1 MQQLYSFLLRRNTVL
16 IVMVVAAV
24 VTGLADAIS
33 LGTGRGWFNAAVV
46 IFVFSALAWFTYT
59 KQPVATWTTVVLLLI
74 KGTDLLYDAVLGVTG
89 ANPESAAVLIAK
101 GLAGIY
107 LTWGAL
113 VVHRDRPTRR

>member
-1 MQQLYSFLLRRNTVL
+1 MQRLFSFLLRRNTVL

-24 VTGLADAIS
+24 VTGLADGFS
-33 LGTGRGWFNAAVV
+33 QGTGRGWFNAAVV

-74 KGTDLLYDAVLGVTG
+74 KGSDLLYDAVLGVTG
-89 ANPESAAVLIAK
+89 ANPEPVGVLIAK
-101 GLAGIY
+101 GVAGIY

-113 VVHRDRPTRR
+113 VVHRDRYVKR